1 MGSWRSRPHEH
12 LPVGPQVPEISCL
25 LGHELTLLLQGLL
38 LGQQLDSLFRQSLLL
53 LQGPLEGG
61 HLGLLVLQA
70 LGQLLLQGL
79 FLACDLEEEEG
90 KVQQR
95 EWEGYEGPLEGE
107 GLWKKWFP
115 SE

>member
-1 MGSWRSRPHEH
+1 ME
-12 LPVGPQVPEISCL
+12 SCCIA
-25 LGHELTLLLQGLL
+25 QKA
-38 LGQQLDSLFRQSLLL
+38 QLSARD
-53 LQGPLEGG
+53 
-61 HLGLLVLQA
+61 
-70 LGQLLLQGL
+70 
-79 FLACDLEEEEG
+79 DLEEEEG